1 MSSASDGRPA
11 KKVTHTEAARIL
23 AARDPV
29 IARMVAETG
38 LPRFSR
44 PQETHFATLVRAIVY
59 QQLAG
64 SAAAAINGRL
74 IAALGGEAEP
84 AGWSRCLTRRCARPA
99 CPGTRPHR
107 YATSQRRSWTEP

>member
-64 SAAAAINGRL
+64 SAAAAIHGRL
-74 IAALGGEAEP
+74 IMSFSPCLRMWNRSFSGFE
-84 AGWSRCLTRRCARPA
+84 SRSF
-99 CPGTRPHR
+99 
-107 YATSQRRSWTEP
+107 TSFG